1 MKKYVLTYK
10 TPAEDSDIGWEK
22 YSLPLGNG
30 YFGASV
36 FGRTDLERIQFATN
50 VFANVKKQGGV
61 SNFAEI
67 RVDFGHKDVQDYE
80 RGLDISGGFAYT
92 QYNFGENRWESRSF
106 LSYPDKV
113 FVYRV
118 ESSQKADFS
127 VRLVIPYL
135 HARSPEEGGGARG
148 CFPSMKTVL
157 LCAEHCRAESF
168 CTKANLP

>member
-67 RVDFGHKDVQDYE
+67 RVDFGHKDVQD
-80 RGLDISGGFAYT
+80 
-92 QYNFGENRWESRSF
+92 
-106 LSYPDKV
+106 
-113 FVYRV
+113 
-118 ESSQKADFS
+118 
-127 VRLVIPYL
+127 
-135 HARSPEEGGGARG
+135 
-148 CFPSMKTVL
+148 
-157 LCAEHCRAESF
+157 
-168 CTKANLP
+168 